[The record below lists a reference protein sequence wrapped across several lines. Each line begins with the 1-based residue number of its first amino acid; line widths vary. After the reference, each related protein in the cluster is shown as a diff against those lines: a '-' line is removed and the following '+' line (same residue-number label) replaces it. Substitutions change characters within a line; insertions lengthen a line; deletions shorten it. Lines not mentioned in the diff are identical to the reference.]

1 MRMLWF
7 LLQKEF
13 IQLLRD
19 KMMLFILFMIT
30 VILLFIVPPA
40 AKVETSGIAL
50 SVVDHDKTTTSA
62 EFLRKLTSSDQ
73 FVIGAYVESYEEALA
88 VLEKNKTSGILEIPK
103 GFERHLTEGSVAPI
117 MMEIDAVNGVTA
129 GLTSYYIL
137 QLMAQ
142 YIWEKIDAIGY
153 QAGFQLPSQEEL
165 LAEVEAQAQAELMKR
180 AKMAQAAQTELAYR
194 QAQAQAAMEEEQE
207 RVTQEALGDMDKM
220 REAQAAADAQL
231 QAAQAQ
237 LAAAQAEMGFP
248 TSMAG
253 NTRVPSPAASVAL
266 ATRIHG
272 AAEAKGETILI
283 PPIAIQPSSADVTVP
298 ALEAADGMN
307 FEVVNMIVNNRYNP
321 DGESSLYQIPSILAI
336 LVCVIG
342 TVLSALN
349 VVMEKENGTI
359 EQMNVSPVKRS
370 AFIISKIVPS
380 WVIGMIIF
388 TIGVFIVWSVYDIS
402 PRGSYWNIYLLSF
415 LFLVAMVGFGVW
427 ISTVSRNQQ
436 QAMLLCFFFLLI
448 FCLLCG
454 LWTPIDS
461 MPWWARLIAD
471 INPLRYYIETMR
483 LFYAYG
489 SELRHVVPQ
498 MGMLGIF
505 IIVYNGLAVWNFK
518 KAK

>member
-1 MRMLWF
+1 MKMLYF
-7 LLQKEF
+7 LVQKEF

-19 KMMLFILFMIT
+19 KMLLLILFMIT
-30 VILLFIVPPA
+30 VVLLFIIPPA
-40 AKVETSGIAL
+40 AKVEVGEIAL
-50 SVVDHDKTTTSA
+50 SVVDHDRSTTSA
-62 EFLRKLTSSDQ
+62 DFLRKMTSSGQ
-73 FVIGAYVESYEEALA
+73 FAIGAYTDSYEEALA
-88 VLEKNKTSGILEIPK
+88 VLEKNQTSGILEIPE
-103 GFERHLTEGSVAPI
+103 GFEKHLTEGSVAPI
-117 MMEIDAVNGVTA
+117 MLEIDAVNCVTA
-129 GLTSYYIL
+129 GLTSFYFL

-142 YIWEKIDAIGY
+142 YIWGQIDAIGY

-165 LAEVEAQAQAELMKR
+165 LAAVEAQAQAELMKR
-180 AKMAQAAQTELAYR
+180 AKEARAAEAQLAYKQTEAH
-194 QAQAQAAMEEEQE
+194 AALEAEQE
-207 RVTQEALGDMDKM
+207 RVTREALGDVDRM
-220 REAQAAADAQL
+220 RKAQVEAEAQL
-231 QAAQAQ
+231 RAAQEQ

-248 TSMAG
+248 TSAAG
-253 NTRVPSPAASVAL
+253 SMTVPSPNAGMAL
-266 ATRIHG
+266 TTKMRG
-272 AAEAKGETILI
+272 AADTKVETILI
-283 PPIAIQPSSADVTVP
+283 PPVTINPSSAEVTVP
-298 ALEAADGMN
+298 ALESADALS
-307 FEVVNMIVNNRYNP
+307 FEQVNMIVNNRYTP
-321 DGESSLYQIPSILAI
+321 DGESSLYQSPSILAI

-359 EQMNVSPVKRS
+359 EQMNVSPVRRS

-380 WVIGMIIF
+380 WVVGMVIF
-388 TIGVFIVWSVYDIS
+388 TIGVFIVWSVYGIT

-461 MPWWARLIAD
+461 MPWWARVIAD

-489 SELRHVVPQ
+489 SELRHVLPQ

-505 IIVYNGLAVWNFK
+505 IVVYNGLAVWNFK